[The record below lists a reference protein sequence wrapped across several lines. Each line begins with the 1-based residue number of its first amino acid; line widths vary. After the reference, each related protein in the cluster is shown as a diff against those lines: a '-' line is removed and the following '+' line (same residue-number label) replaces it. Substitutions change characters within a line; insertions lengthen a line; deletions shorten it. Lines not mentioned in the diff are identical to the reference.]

1 MKLFDDH
8 VNELI
13 HRSLAS
19 SFYEM
24 KYIKRKRKEK
34 NDKE

>member
-1 MKLFDDH
+1 MKLFEDH
-8 VNELI
+8 ENELI
-13 HRSLAS
+13 NRSLVS